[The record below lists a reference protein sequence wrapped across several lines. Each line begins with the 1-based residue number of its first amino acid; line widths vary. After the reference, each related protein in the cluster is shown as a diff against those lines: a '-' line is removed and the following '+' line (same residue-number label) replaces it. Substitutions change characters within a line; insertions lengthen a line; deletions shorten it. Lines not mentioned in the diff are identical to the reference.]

1 MDRHK
6 LEIKS
11 AGRDTQR
18 IQRAICSGFFRNA
31 AKRDPQEGYRTI
43 VDGQTVYIH
52 PSSSLFQ
59 NQPEWVVYHEL
70 VQTTKEYM
78 REVTAVE
85 PTWLVDLAPSF
96 FKRGDS
102 MKLSSFKKGQKI
114 EPLHNKYEDPNA
126 WRLSRLK
133 KKIYNP
139 NR

>member
-18 IQRAICSGFFRNA
+18 VQKAICSGFFRNA
-31 AKRDPQEGYRTI
+31 SKRDPQEGYRTI

-78 REVTAVE
+78 REVFQALN
-85 PTWLVDLAPSF
+85 WINLAKNIRLRP
-96 FKRGDS
+96 
-102 MKLSSFKKGQKI
+102 LSQDG
-114 EPLHNKYEDPNA
+114 
-126 WRLSRLK
+126 
-133 KKIYNP
+133 
-139 NR
+139 

>member
-18 IQRAICSGFFRNA
+18 VQKAICSGFFRNA
-31 AKRDPQEGYRTI
+31 SKRDPQEGYRTI

-78 REVTAVE
+78 REVFQALN
-85 PTWLVDLAPSF
+85 WINLVKNIRL
-96 FKRGDS
+96 
-102 MKLSSFKKGQKI
+102 L
-114 EPLHNKYEDPNA
+114 PLNQDG
-126 WRLSRLK
+126 
-133 KKIYNP
+133 
-139 NR
+139 

>member
-1 MDRHK
+1 MSPFNQLK
-6 LEIKS
+6 VK
-11 AGRDTQR
+11 
-18 IQRAICSGFFRNA
+18 FFL
-31 AKRDPQEGYRTI
+31 K
-43 VDGQTVYIH
+43 
-52 PSSSLFQ
+52 
-59 NQPEWVVYHEL
+59 
-70 VQTTKEYM
+70 
-78 REVTAVE
+78 VTAVE